1 MLEHSATS
9 GAYPN
14 KRGTFP
20 HIFHISLCIVTM
32 SGVPLTSSLPLDVLE
47 LIVDHLH
54 DNHGSLKAL
63 SLCSHALLSRCRRHL
78 RYVLEIRICG
88 SKDVS
93 NGVPSILPTLTF
105 STILQHLPELRKL
118 TLYNLQLEGYP
129 SDLQPLPNLLV
140 VSFEHVVLEIY
151 TKEIFQL
158 LHSFTNVQVVEITE
172 FDWLSAEISSSPASL
187 PDIEEI
193 YEPVLSLK
201 SLFFGGYHMA
211 SVCPELIRWTRAKVV
226 STALKALDMVL
237 LSTDYAEEI
246 GDWFEEIGGHLE
258 DLTLRISASIAV
270 DHGTIERCFNDL
282 RITNCCSLRSL
293 KFIIPPP
300 VDYTEY
306 NPWTLLLNI
315 VACIPAHSVRRIC
328 IGFADNFGDNDPQ
341 QLHLL
346 HALVGLPWH
355 SLDERLSGRDF
366 RHLEEIAFTFEAEL
380 VYKSEPY
387 KFAKI
392 MPLLFSRN
400 LMHGSSKFLSLMRR
414 PRPWTFE
421 LSTPFTD
428 FTLMVP
434 FNYSIIFISF
444 LLLEHK
450 LVDVKVGHCIDKEA
464 CHIRSD
470 GSKYF
475 LTAFDFT
482 NMRATEQSIFS
493 VWRLGPTNINNAYFD
508 PFLNTSAFADPPWP
522 ISLSTLLPLTIQPCL
537 SFQITPQDVS
547 ADVMWLYRESR
558 EQEQWLADYSNYH
571 AGFTD
576 DNGLIGWNNGAAAR
590 NLWQPAPMPTF
601 EMQAIAYHQDQNGTM
616 QVDTSVQMLDD
627 NVFAMPQALEAE
639 ETNHSFQLAP
649 NFRKE
654 EHDEAI
660 GSVYSAVVLQPKNE
674 SLGVDADIVDEAIV
688 EEMLFDFKG
697 DDSVEE
703 DSA

>member
-1 MLEHSATS
+1 
-9 GAYPN
+9 
-14 KRGTFP
+14 
-20 HIFHISLCIVTM
+20 M

-78 RYVLEIRICG
+78 FGFFFLTDERPERNFSSFASFLSSRQYISRYVLEIRICG

-246 GDWFEEIGGHLE
+246 GDWFEEIGGHME

-387 KFAKI
+387 KFAKVI
-392 MPLLFSRN
+392 IDLIRAKLPVACARGLL
-400 LMHGSSKFLSLMRR
+400 
-414 PRPWTFE
+414 TF
-421 LSTPFTD
+421 
-428 FTLMVP
+428 
-434 FNYSIIFISF
+434 
-444 LLLEHK
+444 
-450 LVDVKVGHCIDKEA
+450 
-464 CHIRSD
+464 
-470 GSKYF
+470 
-475 LTAFDFT
+475 
-482 NMRATEQSIFS
+482 
-493 VWRLGPTNINNAYFD
+493 
-508 PFLNTSAFADPPWP
+508 
-522 ISLSTLLPLTIQPCL
+522 
-537 SFQITPQDVS
+537 PQ
-547 ADVMWLYRESR
+547 
-558 EQEQWLADYSNYH
+558 
-571 AGFTD
+571 
-576 DNGLIGWNNGAAAR
+576 
-590 NLWQPAPMPTF
+590 
-601 EMQAIAYHQDQNGTM
+601 
-616 QVDTSVQMLDD
+616 
-627 NVFAMPQALEAE
+627 
-639 ETNHSFQLAP
+639 
-649 NFRKE
+649 
-654 EHDEAI
+654 
-660 GSVYSAVVLQPKNE
+660 
-674 SLGVDADIVDEAIV
+674 
-688 EEMLFDFKG
+688 
-697 DDSVEE
+697 
-703 DSA
+703 